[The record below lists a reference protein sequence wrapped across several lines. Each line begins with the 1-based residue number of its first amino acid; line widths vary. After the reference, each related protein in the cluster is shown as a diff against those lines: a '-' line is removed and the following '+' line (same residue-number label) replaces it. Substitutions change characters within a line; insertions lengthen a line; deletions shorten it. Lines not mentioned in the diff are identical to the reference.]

1 MTATERDNPSGHAAL
16 HVASVAGRSAVVGS
30 WARSPLRLL
39 TPRAP
44 GQSVWAYTS
53 TFGGGMVAGDR
64 TRVDVRVDAGATC
77 FLSTQ
82 ASTKIYRNPARLPC
96 AHVLNATLE
105 DDALLIL
112 APDPVQCFAEARYE
126 QRQSFSLQA
135 HSSLVLV
142 DWLSAGRTA
151 RGERWAFD
159 RYFSRNEIQRDGK
172 KVLVDAL
179 LLDAHNGSLDAP
191 HRTGRYNCFAT
202 VVVLGPSL
210 RSQAAALLTN
220 IGQQAITPRADLLVA
235 ASSLAE
241 GVLVRLAGLSVEQ
254 VGNAISRH
262 LQFVRNLLE
271 DDPWLRKW

>member
-1 MTATERDNPSGHAAL
+1 MTRTERDNPNGHGAL

-64 TRVDVRVDAGATC
+64 TRLEVRVDAGATC

-82 ASTKIYRNPARLPC
+82 ASTKIYRNPAGLPC
-96 AHVLNATLE
+96 AHELSATLE
-105 DDALLIL
+105 EDALLIL

-126 QRQSFSLQA
+126 QRQSFYLQA
-135 HSSLVLV
+135 QSSLVLV

-151 RGERWAFD
+151 RGERWSFD
-159 RYFSRNEIQRDGK
+159 RYFSRNEIQREGR
-172 KVLVDAL
+172 KVLLDAL
-179 LLDAHNGSLDAP
+179 LLDAHNGAMNAP

-210 RSQAAALLTN
+210 RSEATALLTA
-220 IGQQAITPRADLLVA
+220 ISQQAIAPRADLLVA
-235 ASSLAE
+235 ASPLAE
-241 GVLVRLAGLSVEQ
+241 GVLLRLAGLSVEQ
-254 VGNAISRH
+254 VGDAISQQ
-262 LQFVRNLLE
+262 LQFVRSLLD